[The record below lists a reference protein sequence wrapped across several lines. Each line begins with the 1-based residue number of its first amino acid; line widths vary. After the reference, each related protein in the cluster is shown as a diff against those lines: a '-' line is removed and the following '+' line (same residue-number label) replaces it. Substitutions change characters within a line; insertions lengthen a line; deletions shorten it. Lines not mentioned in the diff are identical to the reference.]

1 MQTRSKRETEEW
13 KKGDRV
19 ILSTKDLVFKKRPVW
34 KLIERYVEPYVDREG
49 SIIECGKITV
59 TKFNENSSGSKCEL
73 NSSI

>member
-1 MQTRSKRETEEW
+1 MKI
-13 KKGDRV
+13 DRK
-19 ILSTKDLVFKKRPVW
+19 ICGA
-34 KLIERYVEPYVDREG
+34 ICDREG